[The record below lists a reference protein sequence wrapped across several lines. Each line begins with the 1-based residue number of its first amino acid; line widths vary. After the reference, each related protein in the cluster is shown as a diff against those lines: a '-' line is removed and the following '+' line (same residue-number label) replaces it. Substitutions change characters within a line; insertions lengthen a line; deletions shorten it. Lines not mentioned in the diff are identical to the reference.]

1 MCEVVFLMTCPPCV
15 FNASLK
21 DLLFSKTSS
30 PVLAAAVNACLAVD
44 FSKSVKNPFPFCG
57 LECLRRLRRRGGE
70 LLSGE
75 YICTHS

>member
-21 DLLFSKTSS
+21 DLLFSNTSS

-44 FSKSVKNPFPFCG
+44 FSKSVKKILF
-57 LECLRRLRRRGGE
+57 
-70 LLSGE
+70 LSVVLSAFDDCVGVAVSFFLVN
-75 YICTHS
+75 THS